1 MKLKTFKHSICFF
14 YCSILIIPTVM
25 VAEDLETVI
34 ATGYGEDVNGAT
46 QNAVESAL
54 TQVVGSFIDADNFIK
69 QKTEIQNAVSKTSK
83 TISSSFSSYSQGS
96 VESLEILD
104 VADNGSMKKV
114 TASVTI
120 RIEDFKRYIR
130 EVAMGEAKIKGGLFA
145 KAKAKQSQ
153 GGNLAEL
160 VVDKI
165 LSPARNYEAVDIK
178 IGEVSLVEDFEI
190 EEAATNA
197 KINLD
202 NKTLV
207 RVPVTVQ
214 IKQDFLENAYKI
226 LDETS
231 VDRYKGGQIKTIDIY
246 EKGYNVRDNFF
257 LLLFADSV
265 DDRSSST
272 ETLLGSSSRALHGV
286 FGRGGLTR
294 VGYINPM
301 QARLYALPKK
311 HMKALV
317 QQMQDAKLETGSIG
331 YVTEAPSVNL
341 RILNSMGEI
350 VFEDYLT
357 SEGNKNSIKN
367 SIKSSSS
374 LIVGEGFHNGTEK
387 AIDSITT
394 LFSEL
399 RPSPLPEYKHLP
411 QGPSP
416 QNFVA
421 LIDVVKNFEIVAALS
436 DDVLEAANSIQVE
449 ISYPQGSGKP
459 SSKSRRR

>member
-1 MKLKTFKHSICFF
+1 M
-14 YCSILIIPTVM
+14 PTVM
-25 VAEDLETVI
+25 IAEELETVTAI
-34 ATGYGEDVNGAT
+34 GYGEDVNGAT
-46 QNAVESAL
+46 QSAVESAL
-54 TQVVGSFIDADNFIK
+54 TQVVGSFIDAENFIK

-96 VESLEILD
+96 VESLSILD
-104 VADNGSMKKV
+104 VADTGSMKKV

-145 KAKAKQSQ
+145 KAKVKQSQ

-165 LSPARNYEAVDIK
+165 LAPARNYEAVDIK

-190 EEAATNA
+190 ERAATSA
-197 KINLD
+197 KINSD

-231 VDRYKGGQIKTIDIY
+231 VDRYKGGQIKAIDID
-246 EKGYNVRDNFF
+246 EKGYRDRDTFF

-265 DDRSSST
+265 HDRSSST
-272 ETLLGSSSRALHGV
+272 KTILGPSSQPLYGLFSRA
-286 FGRGGLTR
+286 GLTNA
-294 VGYINPM
+294 GYINPM
-301 QARLYALPKK
+301 QARLYALPKS
-311 HMKALV
+311 HFNALV
-317 QQMQDAKLETGSIG
+317 QQMQGAKLETGTSG
-331 YVTEAPSVNL
+331 YLTEAPSVNL

-357 SEGNKNSIKN
+357 SDGKKYSLKSYIQ
-367 SIKSSSS
+367 SSSS
-374 LIVGEGFHNGTEK
+374 LIVGEGFINSSNNP
-387 AIDSITT
+387 AVDSVTT
-394 LFSEL
+394 LFGKSLKVLPL
-399 RPSPLPEYKHLP
+399 R
-411 QGPSP
+411 
-416 QNFVA
+416 NFLA
-421 LIDVVKNFEIVAALS
+421 LIDLQQRFEIIAALS

-449 ISYPQGSGKP
+449 ISY
-459 SSKSRRR
+459 